1 MADTELNNRYCQSC
15 GMPLRFDVEGYLG
28 TNHDCSPS
36 DEFCYYCLKEGKYI
50 VDITISEMIDIW
62 VKYTDKYNEYSGTN
76 YSPQELKVI
85 LSKRLPT
92 LNRWKQ
98 KQETYVIHKQAIQS
112 IIIHINNH
120 LFDSLD
126 MDELISMSRLSKFH
140 FRRVFKA
147 ITGENIASYIQRL
160 RIEQIAHLLISTDFK
175 LEQIIQQTSYQTKF
189 SLGKAFRKHFGLS
202 TSEYRKLHKSEVVDG
217 LLGML
222 YEIKQIRQMAAF
234 CVEVGDAY
242 KNKQQ
247 YRSKWNRLLQY
258 AEQNNITGKYLSLSL
273 DDSLITPTEKCRFYL
288 GVVVPKEIKTE
299 QRSGIIQIPDGQYVV
314 FQHTGSYASLHKFY
328 QLIYEEWF
336 PKNRY
341 RPKNTF
347 SFEVYQNNPRTTK
360 FSELITE
367 IYIPIEKI

>member
-1 MADTELNNRYCQSC
+1 MIDTELNKRYCQSC
-15 GMPLRFDVEGYLG
+15 GMPLRFDVEEYLG
-28 TNHDCSPS
+28 TNLDHSPS

-50 VDITISEMIDIW
+50 VDVSMSEMIDIW

-76 YSPQELKVI
+76 YSPQELKNI

-98 KQETYVIHKQAIQS
+98 KQETYAIHKQAIQS

-160 RIEQIAHLLISTDFK
+160 RIEQIAHMLISTDFK
-175 LEQIIQQTSYQTKF
+175 LEKIIKQTSYQTKF
-189 SLGKAFRKHFGLS
+189 SLGKAFRKHFGIS
-202 TSEYRKLHKSEVVDG
+202 TSEYRKRYKLEMTGG
-217 LLGML
+217 LSDIP
-222 YEIKQIRQMAAF
+222 YEIKQVRQVAAF

-242 KNKQQ
+242 KNKHQ
-247 YRSKWNRLLQY
+247 YRSKWNQLLQY
-258 AEQNNITGKYLSLSL
+258 AKQNNLNEKYLSISL
-273 DDSLITPTEKCRFYL
+273 DDPLITPTEKCRFYL
-288 GVVVPKEIKTE
+288 GVVVPKDAKNE
-299 QRSGIIQIPDGQYVV
+299 QRSGIIQIPDGRYAV
-314 FQHTGSYASLHKFY
+314 FRYTGSYASLHKFY

-336 PKNRY
+336 PKNKY
-341 RPKNTF
+341 RPKSTL
-347 SFEVYQNNPRTTK
+347 SFEVYINSPLITK
-360 FSELITE
+360 YSELITE
-367 IYIPIEKI
+367 IYIPVEKV